1 MVKHLLPLM
10 KCNMNRLLKF
20 IIILFLSKASYSMSV
35 QKNHLNSVAANGHL
49 SVKGNSL
56 INQSGDNIQ
65 LKGVSSFWL
74 NWHGEFSNASSIKSL
89 KDNWGISIFRA
100 AMGVE
105 EEFGYLENPLE
116 MVKKVEEIIQICIK
130 ENIYIIVDYHAHA
143 ANQNIKEAK
152 KFFSYISKKYG
163 TYPNIIYEVWN
174 EPLKISWED
183 EIRPYMIELIKT
195 IRANDKDNI
204 ILLGTP
210 YWCQRVDEAY
220 KNPIDEKN
228 IMYTAHFYTGTHKE
242 KLRNNL
248 DELWKAGCP
257 IFISEFGVS
266 IYDGGTLDKNV
277 YLEEADLWIDWMKK
291 RKISWLTWSLCDK
304 DESSALLNPGAS
316 IYGNW
321 NEDELSKAGKF
332 IKNKINNN

>member
-1 MVKHLLPLM
+1 MDKIDKKNIIEEVKV
-10 KCNMNRLLKF
+10 
-20 IIILFLSKASYSMSV
+20 AV
-35 QKNHLNSVAANGHL
+35 QVNGKTRD
-49 SVKGNSL
+49 VIAIRKDL
-56 INQSGDNIQ
+56 IQ
-65 LKGVSSFWL
+65 K
-74 NWHGEFSNASSIKSL
+74 E
-89 KDNWGISIFRA
+89 
-100 AMGVE
+100 
-105 EEFGYLENPLE
+105 
-116 MVKKVEEIIQICIK
+116 VEEIIQICIK

-143 ANQNIKEAK
+143 ASQNIKEAK

-163 TYPNIIYEVWN
+163 AYPNIIYEVWN

-242 KLRNNL
+242 KLRDNL

-266 IYDGGTLDKNV
+266 IYDL
-277 YLEEADLWIDWMKK
+277 
-291 RKISWLTWSLCDK
+291 SL
-304 DESSALLNPGAS
+304 
-316 IYGNW
+316 IH
-321 NEDELSKAGKF
+321 
-332 IKNKINNN
+332 I